1 MANPQDELEA
11 LRAQVASLTARVHR
25 LEQSARIEPQPT
37 SGTTAAATPPISPSP
52 IQGATAEQPPISV
65 SREDTERRAFPMQPP
80 QPPMPRIPA
89 RPDAAV
95 PKFAQAA
102 QRSSEDMEGT
112 IGKLWLN
119 RIGIIAILIGVA
131 YFLKYAFDS
140 GWIGPGGRVAIGLLA
155 GIAVVVWSEA
165 FRRKGS
171 VAFSYSLKAIGIGIL
186 YLSLWAASQY
196 FHLIP
201 SSVAFVAMIL
211 VTASTI
217 TLALTQDAE
226 ILAVY
231 AMIGG
236 FSTPAMVSTG
246 ENHEI
251 VLFSY
256 VALLDLAVLAMV
268 AMKPWRRIVWGALL
282 GTAIMYIGWA
292 AEFYDSS
299 ERTVTVLFASA
310 FFAIFA
316 MIPLLTPL
324 TRSRW
329 HRGFSITLTALPLV
343 NGAAFFLALFAMYD
357 RESVTLTWY
366 ALALA
371 AVYLLLSSQFKRR
384 VDSEP
389 EVVKTVNLLH
399 VAVAIVFI
407 TIAIPLKLDA
417 YWITIG
423 WLVESA
429 VLLFVGVKSDA
440 HFLRIFAGCTLA
452 LGVCRLLFFDNFH
465 TETLVFNAR
474 FATFLVAIA
483 IMAGIVAAGERYG
496 SESEMPFVKLAGI
509 ALNLLALVALTSE
522 ANDYFNR
529 QIMELYRH
537 RTVTA
542 YEAARQLEIAR
553 DFSFSAIWILYGAA
567 LMVIGFW
574 KRSAFIRWQAMV
586 LVAVTIG
593 KVFLYDSREL
603 QQIYRILSFIALG
616 VMLMTISYAYHR
628 DWFKLSP
635 RRRDG
640 GAEQETSA

>member
-25 LEQSARIEPQPT
+25 LEQSARIELQLT
-37 SGTTAAATPPISPSP
+37 SP
-52 IQGATAEQPPISV
+52 IQSATPAQPPIAKSPAEQPPISV
-65 SREDTERRAFPMQPP
+65 SREDTERRAFPLQPP
-80 QPPMPRIPA
+80 PPAMPRIPA
-89 RPDAAV
+89 PPNVAA
-95 PKFAQAA
+95 PKFAHTAHQ
-102 QRSSEDMEGT
+102 SSESLEGT

-140 GWIGPGGRVAIGLLA
+140 GWIGPGGRVAIGLIA

-171 VAFSYSLKAIGIGIL
+171 AAFSYSLKAVGIGIL

-236 FSTPAMVSTG
+236 FSTPALVSTG

-251 VLFSY
+251 ILFSY
-256 VALLDLAVLAMV
+256 VALLDLAILAMA
-268 AMKPWRRIVWGALL
+268 AMKPWRRIVWGAML
-282 GTAIMYIGWA
+282 GTAIMYVGWA
-292 AEFYDSS
+292 AQFYDSS
-299 ERTVTVLFASA
+299 EREITVLFASA

-316 MIPLLTPL
+316 TIPLLTPL

-329 HRGFSITLTALPLV
+329 HKGFSITLTALPLV
-343 NGAAFFLALFAMYD
+343 NGAAFFLALFAMYE
-357 RESVTLTWY
+357 RERGTLTWY

-371 AVYLLLSSQFKRR
+371 AVYLVLSSQFKRR
-384 VDSEP
+384 VGSEP
-389 EVVKTVNLLH
+389 DVVKTVNLLH
-399 VAVAIVFI
+399 VAVAVVFI

-417 YWITIG
+417 HWITIG

-429 VLLFVGVKSDA
+429 VLLFVAVKSEA

-452 LGVCRLLFFDNFH
+452 LGVCRLLFGFDNFH

-474 FATFLVAIA
+474 FATYLVAIA
-483 IMAGIVAAGERYG
+483 IMAGIVAVGERFA
-496 SESEMPFVKLAGI
+496 SEAEQPFVKLAGI
-509 ALNLLALVALTSE
+509 ALNMLALVALTNE

-529 QIMELYRH
+529 QITQLYQH
-537 RTVTA
+537 RTT
-542 YEAARQLEIAR
+542 YEATRQLQIAR
-553 DFSFSAIWILYGAA
+553 DFSFSAIWIVYGAG
-567 LMVIGFW
+567 LMIAGFW

-616 VMLMTISYAYHR
+616 VMLMAISYAYHR

-635 RRRDG
+635 GRSG
-640 GAEQETSA
+640 SGAEQETSS

>member
-25 LEQSARIEPQPT
+25 LEQSARIEPAFA
-37 SGTTAAATPPISPSP
+37 SATPTPPP
-52 IQGATAEQPPISV
+52 PPITRPPAEEARIRV
-65 SREDTERRAFPMQPP
+65 LREEAERGPVPP
-80 QPPMPRIPA
+80 PPTMPQIPP
-89 RPDAAV
+89 RPDVAA

-102 QRSSEDMEGT
+102 PSSSEDLEGT

-140 GWIGPGGRVAIGLLA
+140 GWIGPGGRVAIGLIA
-155 GIAVVVWSEA
+155 GIAVVVWSES

-171 VAFSYSLKAIGIGIL
+171 AAFSYSLKAVGIGIL

-201 SSVAFVAMIL
+201 PGAAFAAMIV

-226 ILAVY
+226 VLGVY

-236 FSTPAMVSTG
+236 FSTPVLVSTG
-246 ENHEI
+246 ENHEVI
-251 VLFSY
+251 LFSY
-256 VALLDLAVLAMV
+256 VVLLDLAILAMV
-268 AMKPWRRIVWGALL
+268 SLKPWRRIVWGAML
-282 GTAIMYIGWA
+282 GTTVMYVGWA
-292 AEFYDSS
+292 AQYYDLT
-299 ERTVTVLFASA
+299 ERPVTVMFASA

-316 MIPLLTPL
+316 MVPLLTPL

-329 HRGFSITLTALPLV
+329 HRGMSITLVLLPLM
-343 NGAAFFLALFAMYD
+343 NGAAYFLALFAMYD
-357 RESVTLTWY
+357 RETVTLTWY

-384 VDSEP
+384 AGSEP
-389 EVVKTVNLLH
+389 DVVKTINLIH
-399 VAVAIVFI
+399 VAAAIAFI

-417 YWITIG
+417 HWITIG
-423 WLVESA
+423 WLIESA
-429 VLLFVGVKSDA
+429 VLLFVAVKSEA

-465 TETLVFNAR
+465 TQTLIFNAR
-474 FATFLVAIA
+474 FATFVVAIA
-483 IMAGIVAAGERYG
+483 IMAGIVAAGERFA
-496 SESEMPFVKLAGI
+496 EDSEMPFVKLAGV

-522 ANDYFNR
+522 ANDYFGR
-529 QIMELYRH
+529 QIAEAYHH
-537 RTVTA
+537 RNM
-542 YEAARQLEIAR
+542 YEAMRQLEIAR
-553 DFSFSAIWILYGAA
+553 DFSFSAIWIVYGAA
-567 LMVIGFW
+567 LMVAGFW
-574 KRSAFIRWQAMV
+574 KRSAFVRWQAMV
-586 LVAVTIG
+586 LLAVTIG

-616 VMLMTISYAYHR
+616 VMLMAVSYAYHR

-635 RRRDG
+635 RKSGR
-640 GAEQETSA
+640 QETSA

>member
-25 LEQSARIEPQPT
+25 LEQSAGIEPQI
-37 SGTTAAATPPISPSP
+37 SGTPATPPPSIP
-52 IQGATAEQPPISV
+52 RSTAEQPPISV
-65 SREDTERRAFPMQPP
+65 SREDTERRAFPLQPP
-80 QPPMPRIPA
+80 PPPMPHIPA
-89 RPDAAV
+89 RPDMAA

-102 QRSSEDMEGT
+102 HRSSQDLEGT

-140 GWIGPGGRVAIGLLA
+140 GWLSPGSRVVIGLLA
-155 GIAVVVWSEA
+155 GIGIVAWSEA

-171 VAFSYSLKAIGIGIL
+171 KAFSYSLKAIGIGIL

-196 FHLIP
+196 FHLVP
-201 SSVAFVAMIL
+201 ASAAFVTMIL

-236 FSTPAMVSTG
+236 FSTPVLVSTG
-246 ENHEI
+246 QNHEI

-256 VALLDLAVLAMV
+256 VALLDLAILAMV
-268 AMKPWRRIVWGALL
+268 SIKPWRRIVWGSML
-282 GTAIMYIGWA
+282 GTAIMYVGWA
-292 AEFYDSS
+292 DQYYDSS
-299 ERTVTVLFASA
+299 ERAVTVLFASA

-316 MIPLLTPL
+316 MVPLLTPL

-329 HRGFSITLTALPLV
+329 HRGYSITLTLLPLV
-343 NGAAFFLALFAMYD
+343 NAGAFFCALYAMYSS
-357 RESVTLTWY
+357 EVVTLTWY

-384 VDSEP
+384 VGSEP
-389 EVVKTVNLLH
+389 DVVKTVNLLH

-417 YWITIG
+417 HWITIG

-429 VLLFVGVKSDA
+429 VLLGIAVQSKAG
-440 HFLRIFAGCTLA
+440 FLRIFAGCALA
-452 LGVCRLLFFDNFH
+452 LGVCRLLFIDNFH
-465 TETLVFNAR
+465 TQTLVFNAR

-483 IMAGIVAAGERYG
+483 IMAGIVAAGERYA
-496 SESEMPFVKLAGI
+496 SEKEMPFVKVAGV
-509 ALNLLALVALTSE
+509 ALNLLALIALTRE
-522 ANDYFNR
+522 ANDYFSR
-529 QIMELYRH
+529 HITELYQQQN
-537 RTVTA
+537 T
-542 YEAARQLEIAR
+542 YEATRQLEIAR
-553 DFSFSAIWILYGAA
+553 DFSFSAIWIIYGAA
-567 LMVIGFW
+567 MMIAGFR

-586 LVAVTIG
+586 LVAITIG

-616 VMLMTISYAYHR
+616 VMLMAISYAYHR

-635 RRRDG
+635 RKTG
-640 GAEQETSA
+640 SGTEQETSV

>member
-1 MANPQDELEA
+1 MA
-11 LRAQVASLTARVHR
+11 S
-25 LEQSARIEPQPT
+25 
-37 SGTTAAATPPISPSP
+37 TPPPPP
-52 IQGATAEQPPISV
+52 IIRSAAEQTPVNV
-65 SREDTERRAFPMQPP
+65 SREDTERRAFPTQPP
-80 QPPMPRIPA
+80 LPPMPRIPA
-89 RPDAAV
+89 KPDSAT
-95 PKFAQAA
+95 PKFGQAVNH
-102 QRSSEDMEGT
+102 SSEDLEGT

-119 RIGIIAILIGVA
+119 RIGIVAILIGVA

-171 VAFSYSLKAIGIGIL
+171 VAFSYSLKAVGIGIL

-201 SSVAFVAMIL
+201 AGVAFAAMIV

-236 FSTPAMVSTG
+236 FSTPALVSTG

-256 VALLDLAVLAMV
+256 VCLLDLAILAMV
-268 AMKPWRRIVWGALL
+268 SFKPWRRLVWGAML
-282 GTAIMYIGWA
+282 GTAVMYIGWA
-292 AEFYDSS
+292 AQYYDLS
-299 ERTVTVLFASA
+299 ERPVTVLFASA

-316 MIPLLTPL
+316 LVPLLTPL

-329 HRGFSITLTALPLV
+329 HRGFSITLMALPLV

-357 RESVTLTWY
+357 HETVTLTWY

-384 VDSEP
+384 IDSEP
-389 EVVKTVNLLH
+389 DVVKATNLVH
-399 VAVAIVFI
+399 VAVAIAFI

-417 YWITIG
+417 HWITIG
-423 WLVESA
+423 WLIESA
-429 VLLFVGVKSDA
+429 VLLLVAVKSDA

-474 FATFLVAIA
+474 FATFMVAIA
-483 IMAGIVAAGERYG
+483 IMAGIVAAGERYA
-496 SESEMPFVKLAGI
+496 SEKEMPFVKLAGI

-522 ANDYFNR
+522 ANDYFSR
-529 QIMELYRH
+529 QIAQLYRQ
-537 RTVTA
+537 RDMYLAT
-542 YEAARQLEIAR
+542 RQLEIAR
-553 DFSFSAIWILYGAA
+553 DFSFSAIWIVYGAG
-567 LMVIGFW
+567 LMIAGFW

-586 LVAVTIG
+586 LLAVTIG

-616 VMLMTISYAYHR
+616 VMLMAISYAYHR

-635 RRRDG
+635 RKSGG
-640 GAEQETSA
+640 GAEQETST

>member
-25 LEQSARIEPQPT
+25 LEQSARIEPQP
-37 SGTTAAATPPISPSP
+37 GTQAAATPPPLSI
-52 IQGATAEQPPISV
+52 TV
-65 SREDTERRAFPMQPP
+65 SREDAERRAFPLQPTP
-80 QPPMPRIPA
+80 PPPPMPHIP
-89 RPDAAV
+89 PPNVAA
-95 PKFAQAA
+95 PKFAQAT
-102 QRSSEDMEGT
+102 QRSSESLEGT

-119 RIGIIAILIGVA
+119 RIGIVAILIGVA

-140 GWIGPGGRVAIGLLA
+140 GWIGPGGRVAIGLIA
-155 GIAVVVWSEA
+155 GIAVVVWSES

-171 VAFSYSLKAIGIGIL
+171 APFSYSLKAVGIGIL

-196 FHLIP
+196 FHLVP
-201 SSVAFVAMIL
+201 ASAAFVAMIL

-236 FSTPAMVSTG
+236 FSTPALVSTG

-251 VLFSY
+251 ILSSY
-256 VALLDLAVLAMV
+256 VLLLDVAILAMV
-268 AMKPWRRIVWGALL
+268 AFKPWRRIVWGAML
-282 GTAIMYIGWA
+282 GTGVMYIGWA
-292 AEFYDSS
+292 AQYYDSS

-310 FFAIFA
+310 FFAVFA
-316 MIPLLTPL
+316 LVPLFTPL
-324 TRSRW
+324 TQSRW
-329 HRGFSITLTALPLV
+329 HRGMSITLMLLPLV
-343 NGAAFFLALFAMYD
+343 NGAAYFLALYAMYD
-357 RESVTLTWY
+357 REVVTLTWY
-366 ALALA
+366 ALGLA
-371 AVYLLLSSQFKRR
+371 TVYLALSSQFKRR
-384 VDSEP
+384 VDNEP
-389 EVVKTVNLLH
+389 DVVKTVNLLH
-399 VAVAIVFI
+399 VAVAVAFI

-417 YWITIG
+417 HWITIG
-423 WLVESA
+423 WLIESA
-429 VLLFVGVKSDA
+429 VLLFVAVKSDA
-440 HFLRIFAGCTLA
+440 HFLRVFAGCTLA

-483 IMAGIVAAGERYG
+483 ILAGIVAAGERYG
-496 SESEMPFVKLAGI
+496 SEREMPFVKLAGI

-529 QIMELYRH
+529 QITAMYQH
-537 RTVTA
+537 RNM
-542 YEAARQLEIAR
+542 YEPARQLEIAR
-553 DFSFSAIWILYGAA
+553 DFSFSAIWIMYGAA
-567 LMVIGFW
+567 LMVTGFW

-586 LVAVTIG
+586 LLAVTIG

-603 QQIYRILSFIALG
+603 QQVYRILSFIALG
-616 VMLMTISYAYHR
+616 VLLMAISYAYHR

-635 RRRDG
+635 RNSGD
-640 GAEQETSA
+640 ATEQETAS

>member
-25 LEQSARIEPQPT
+25 LEQSARIEPQIASAT
-37 SGTTAAATPPISPSP
+37 QAAPTPPPPAVPGPPGEEARIRVLREE
-52 IQGATAEQPPISV
+52 AERGPVPP
-65 SREDTERRAFPMQPP
+65 P
-80 QPPMPRIPA
+80 PPMPHIPA
-89 RPDAAV
+89 RPTVAA
-95 PKFAQAA
+95 PKLAPSA
-102 QRSSEDMEGT
+102 QRSSEDLEGT

-140 GWIGPGGRVAIGLLA
+140 GWIGPGGRVAIGLIA
-155 GIAVVVWSEA
+155 GIAVVVWSES

-171 VAFSYSLKAIGIGIL
+171 VAFSYSLKAVGIGIL

-196 FHLIP
+196 FHLVP
-201 SSVAFVAMIL
+201 ASVAFVAMIL

-236 FSTPAMVSTG
+236 FSTPVLVSTG

-251 VLFSY
+251 ILFSY
-256 VALLDLAVLAMV
+256 VLLLDVAILAMV
-268 AMKPWRRIVWGALL
+268 AYKPWRRIVWGAML
-282 GTAIMYIGWA
+282 GTAVMYIGWTA
-292 AEFYDSS
+292 QYYDST

-310 FFAIFA
+310 FFVVFA
-316 MIPLLTPL
+316 LIPLLTPL

-329 HRGFSITLTALPLV
+329 HPGMSITLTLLPLV
-343 NGAAFFLALFAMYD
+343 NGGAYFLALYAMYD
-357 RESVTLTWY
+357 RETVTLTWF
-366 ALALA
+366 ALGLA

-384 VDSEP
+384 VDGEP
-389 EVVKTVNLLH
+389 DVVKTVNLLH
-399 VAVAIVFI
+399 VAVAIAFI
-407 TIAIPLKLDA
+407 TVAVPLKLDA
-417 YWITIG
+417 HWITIG
-423 WLVESA
+423 WLIESA
-429 VLLFVGVKSDA
+429 VLLYVGVKSDA

-452 LGVCRLLFFDNFH
+452 LGVCRLLFIDNFS
-465 TETLVFNAR
+465 TQMLVFNAR

-483 IMAGIVAAGERYG
+483 IMAGIVVAGNRFASER
-496 SESEMPFVKLAGI
+496 EKPFIMMAGI
-509 ALNLLALVALTSE
+509 ALNALALIALTRE
-522 ANDYFNR
+522 ANDYFT
-529 QIMELYRH
+529 RH
-537 RTVTA
+537 IAETYQQRNM
-542 YEAARQLEIAR
+542 YEASRQLEIAR

-567 LMVIGFW
+567 LMIVGFW

-586 LVAVTIG
+586 LLAVTIG

-603 QQIYRILSFIALG
+603 QQVYRILSFIALG
-616 VMLMTISYAYHR
+616 VMLMAISYAYHR

-635 RRRDG
+635 KKSG
-640 GAEQETSA
+640 SGTEQETAS

>member
-25 LEQSARIEPQPT
+25 LEQSAGIETQF
-37 SGTTAAATPPISPSP
+37 SGTTAAATPPPP
-52 IQGATAEQPPISV
+52 PPITRPPAEEARIRV
-65 SREDTERRAFPMQPP
+65 LREEAERGPVPP
-80 QPPMPRIPA
+80 PPPMPDIPA
-89 RPDAAV
+89 RPAVAA
-95 PKFAQAA
+95 PRLAPSA
-102 QRSSEDMEGT
+102 QRSSEDLEGT

-140 GWIGPGGRVAIGLLA
+140 GWIGPGGRVAIGLIA
-155 GIAVVVWSEA
+155 GIAVVVWSES

-171 VAFSYSLKAIGIGIL
+171 VAFSYSLKAVGIGIL

-196 FHLIP
+196 FHLVP
-201 SSVAFVAMIL
+201 ASVAFVAMIL

-236 FSTPAMVSTG
+236 FSTPVLVSTG

-251 VLFSY
+251 ILFSY
-256 VALLDLAVLAMV
+256 VLLLDVAILAMV
-268 AMKPWRRIVWGALL
+268 AYKPWRRIVWGAML
-282 GTAIMYIGWA
+282 GTAVMYIGWTA
-292 AEFYDSS
+292 QYYDST

-310 FFAIFA
+310 FFVVFA
-316 MIPLLTPL
+316 LIPLLTPL

-329 HRGFSITLTALPLV
+329 HPGMSITLTLLPLV
-343 NGAAFFLALFAMYD
+343 NGGAYFLALYAMYD
-357 RESVTLTWY
+357 RETVTLTWF
-366 ALALA
+366 ALGLA

-384 VDSEP
+384 VDGEP
-389 EVVKTVNLLH
+389 DVVKTVNLLH
-399 VAVAIVFI
+399 VAVAIAFI
-407 TIAIPLKLDA
+407 TVAVPLKLDA
-417 YWITIG
+417 HWITIG
-423 WLVESA
+423 WLIESA

-440 HFLRIFAGCTLA
+440 HFLRVFAGCTLA
-452 LGVCRLLFFDNFH
+452 LGVCRLLFIDNFSSQM
-465 TETLVFNAR
+465 LVFNAR

-483 IMAGIVAAGERYG
+483 VMAGIVVAGNMFASER
-496 SESEMPFVKLAGI
+496 EKPFIMMAGI
-509 ALNLLALVALTSE
+509 ALNALALIALTRE
-522 ANDYFNR
+522 ANDYFT
-529 QIMELYRH
+529 RH
-537 RTVTA
+537 IAETYQQRNM
-542 YEAARQLEIAR
+542 YEASRQLEIAR

-567 LMVIGFW
+567 LMIVGFW

-586 LVAVTIG
+586 LLAVTIG

-603 QQIYRILSFIALG
+603 QQVYRILSFIALG
-616 VMLMTISYAYHR
+616 VMLMATSYAYHR

-635 RRRDG
+635 KKSG
-640 GAEQETSA
+640 GGTEQETAS

>member
-1 MANPQDELEA
+1 M
-11 LRAQVASLTARVHR
+11 
-25 LEQSARIEPQPT
+25 
-37 SGTTAAATPPISPSP
+37 
-52 IQGATAEQPPISV
+52 
-65 SREDTERRAFPMQPP
+65 
-80 QPPMPRIPA
+80 
-89 RPDAAV
+89 AV
-95 PKFAQAA
+95 PKFAQTP
-102 QRSSEDMEGT
+102 QRSSESLEGT

-131 YFLKYAFDS
+131 YFLKYAFDT
-140 GWIGPGGRVAIGLLA
+140 GWIGERGRVAIGLIA
-155 GIAVVVWSEA
+155 GIAVVVWSES

-171 VAFSYSLKAIGIGIL
+171 AAFSYSLKAVGIGIL

-196 FHLIP
+196 FHLVP
-201 SSVAFVAMIL
+201 AAAAFVAMIL

-236 FSTPAMVSTG
+236 FSTPALVSTG
-246 ENHEI
+246 QNHEI

-256 VALLDLAVLAMV
+256 VVLLDLAILAMV
-268 AMKPWRRIVWGALL
+268 SFKPWRRIVWGAMM
-282 GTAIMYIGWA
+282 GTAVMYIGWWA
-292 AEFYDSS
+292 KYYDSS
-299 ERTVTVLFASA
+299 ERTATVLFASA

-316 MIPLLTPL
+316 LVPLLTPL

-329 HRGFSITLTALPLV
+329 HRGMSITLMLLPLV
-343 NGAAFFLALFAMYD
+343 NGGAFFLALYAMFSD
-357 RESVTLTWY
+357 EVITLTWF

-384 VDSEP
+384 VGGEP
-389 EVVKTVNLLH
+389 DVVKTVNLLH

-417 YWITIG
+417 HWITIG

-429 VLLFVGVKSDA
+429 VLLGIGVKVKADL
-440 HFLRIFAGCTLA
+440 LRIFAGCALA
-452 LGVCRLLFFDNFH
+452 LGVCRLLFIDNFY
-465 TETLVFNAR
+465 TQTLVFNAR

-483 IMAGIVAAGERYG
+483 ILAGIVAAGERYA
-496 SESEMPFVKLAGI
+496 SEKEMPFVKMAGI
-509 ALNLLALVALTSE
+509 ALNLLALIALTRE
-522 ANDYFNR
+522 ANDYFSR
-529 QIMELYRH
+529 HITELYQQRNMYQA
-537 RTVTA
+537 T
-542 YEAARQLEIAR
+542 RQLEIAR
-553 DFSFSAIWILYGAA
+553 NFSFSAIWIIYGAA
-567 LMVIGFW
+567 MMVIGFW

-603 QQIYRILSFIALG
+603 QQGYRILSFIALG
-616 VMLMTISYAYHR
+616 VMLMAISYAYHR

-635 RRRDG
+635 RNTG
-640 GAEQETSA
+640 SGTEQETSA

>member
-25 LEQSARIEPQPT
+25 LEQSTGVEPPFLA
-37 SGTTAAATPPISPSP
+37 GTVASPTPPAPPGTRPPS
-52 IQGATAEQPPISV
+52 EPPIKV
-65 SREDTERRAFPMQPP
+65 LREEAERGPVPP
-80 QPPMPRIPA
+80 PPPMPHIPP
-89 RPDAAV
+89 RPNVAA

-102 QRSSEDMEGT
+102 QRSSESLEGT

-119 RIGIIAILIGVA
+119 RIGIVAILIGVA

-140 GWIGPGGRVAIGLLA
+140 GWIGPGGRVAIGLIA
-155 GIAVVVWSEA
+155 GIAVVVWSEN

-171 VAFSYSLKAIGIGIL
+171 AAFSYSLKAVGIGIL

-196 FHLIP
+196 FHLVP

-236 FSTPAMVSTG
+236 FSTPALVSTG

-251 VLFSY
+251 ILFSY
-256 VALLDLAVLAMV
+256 VLLLDVAILAMV
-268 AMKPWRRIVWGALL
+268 AFKPWRRIVWGAML
-282 GTAIMYIGWA
+282 GTAVMYIGWWA
-292 AEFYDSS
+292 QYYDSS
-299 ERTVTVLFASA
+299 ERTITVLFASA
-310 FFAIFA
+310 FFAVFA
-316 MIPLLTPL
+316 LVPLLTPL

-329 HRGFSITLTALPLV
+329 HRGMSITLMLLPLL
-343 NGAAFFLALFAMYD
+343 NGAAYFLALFVMYD
-357 RESVTLTWY
+357 REVITLTWY
-366 ALALA
+366 ALGLA
-371 AVYLLLSSQFKRR
+371 AVYLALSSQFKRR

-389 EVVKTVNLLH
+389 DVVKTVNLLH
-399 VAVAIVFI
+399 VAVAIAFI
-407 TIAIPLKLDA
+407 TTAIPLKLDA
-417 YWITIG
+417 HWITIG
-423 WLVESA
+423 WLIESA
-429 VLLFVGVKSDA
+429 VLLFVAVKSEA
-440 HFLRIFAGCTLA
+440 HFLRVFAGCTLA

-496 SESEMPFVKLAGI
+496 SEREMPFVKLAGV
-509 ALNLLALVALTSE
+509 ALNLLALIALTRE
-522 ANDYFNR
+522 ANDYFGR
-529 QIMELYRH
+529 QIAAVYQH
-537 RTVTA
+537 RNM
-542 YEAARQLEIAR
+542 YGAAQQLEIAR
-553 DFSFSAIWILYGAA
+553 DFSFSAIWIVYGAA

-586 LVAVTIG
+586 LLAVTIG

-603 QQIYRILSFIALG
+603 QQIYRIMSFIALG
-616 VMLMTISYAYHR
+616 VMLMAVSYAYHR

-635 RRRDG
+635 RKSG

>member
-1 MANPQDELEA
+1 Q
-11 LRAQVASLTARVHR
+11 
-25 LEQSARIEPQPT
+25 
-37 SGTTAAATPPISPSP
+37 
-52 IQGATAEQPPISV
+52 
-65 SREDTERRAFPMQPP
+65 
-80 QPPMPRIPA
+80 
-89 RPDAAV
+89 
-95 PKFAQAA
+95 
-102 QRSSEDMEGT
+102 
-112 IGKLWLN
+112 
-119 RIGIIAILIGVA
+119 
-131 YFLKYAFDS
+131 
-140 GWIGPGGRVAIGLLA
+140 GRVAIGLIA
-155 GIAVVVWSEA
+155 GIAVVVWSES

-171 VAFSYSLKAIGIGIL
+171 VAFSYSLKAVGIGIL

-196 FHLIP
+196 FHLVP
-201 SSVAFVAMIL
+201 ASVAFVAMIL

-236 FSTPAMVSTG
+236 FSTPALVSTG

-256 VALLDLAVLAMV
+256 VLLLDVAVLAMV
-268 AMKPWRRIVWGALL
+268 SFKPWRRIVWGAML
-282 GTAIMYIGWA
+282 GTAVMYIGWA
-292 AEFYDSS
+292 AQYYDLS
-299 ERTVTVLFASA
+299 ERMVTVLFASA

-316 MIPLLTPL
+316 LAPLVTPL

-329 HRGFSITLTALPLV
+329 HRGMSITLMLLPLV
-343 NGAAFFLALFAMYD
+343 NGAAYFLALFAVY
-357 RESVTLTWY
+357 ETETVTLTWY

-384 VDSEP
+384 AGSEP
-389 EVVKTVNLLH
+389 EVVKTINLIH
-399 VAVAIVFI
+399 VAVAIAFI

-417 YWITIG
+417 HWITIG
-423 WLVESA
+423 WLIESG
-429 VLLFVGVKSDA
+429 VLLFVGVKSEA

-496 SESEMPFVKLAGI
+496 SEREMPFVKLAGI
-509 ALNLLALVALTSE
+509 ALNLLALIALTRE
-522 ANDYFNR
+522 ANDYFSR
-529 QIMELYRH
+529 QIVELYHQRNMYGA
-537 RTVTA
+537 V
-542 YEAARQLEIAR
+542 RQLEIAK
-553 DFSFSAIWILYGAA
+553 DFSFSAIWIVYGAG
-567 LMVIGFW
+567 LMVAGFW

-586 LVAVTIG
+586 LLAVTIG

-616 VMLMTISYAYHR
+616 VMLMAISYAYHR

-635 RRRDG
+635 RKS
-640 GAEQETSA
+640 GAEQETSS

>member
-25 LEQSARIEPQPT
+25 LEQSARTQPQVT
-37 SGTTAAATPPISPSP
+37 EAAATPPAITRTP
-52 IQGATAEQPPISV
+52 EQPPITV
-65 SREDTERRAFPMQPP
+65 SREDTARQATPTPP
-80 QPPMPRIPA
+80 PPMPLPLHVPP
-89 RPDAAV
+89 RPNVAA
-95 PKFAQAA
+95 PKIAHPTP
-102 QRSSEDMEGT
+102 RSSESLEGT

-119 RIGIIAILIGVA
+119 RIGIVAILIGVA

-155 GIAVVVWSEA
+155 GIAVVVWSES
-165 FRRKGS
+165 FRSKGS
-171 VAFSYSLKAIGIGIL
+171 AAFSYSLKAVGIGIL

-201 SSVAFVAMIL
+201 ASVAFVAMIL

-236 FSTPAMVSTG
+236 FSTPGLVSTG

-256 VALLDLAVLAMV
+256 VVLLDLAILAMV
-268 AMKPWRRIVWGALL
+268 AFKPWRRIVWGAML
-282 GTAIMYIGWA
+282 GTAVMYVGWS
-292 AEFYDSS
+292 AEYYDSS
-299 ERTVTVLFASA
+299 ERTVTVLFASI

-316 MIPLLTPL
+316 LAPLLTPL
-324 TRSRW
+324 SHSRW
-329 HRGFSITLTALPLV
+329 HSGMSITLMLLPLV
-343 NGAAFFLALFAMYD
+343 NGAGYFLALFVMYD
-357 RESVTLTWY
+357 RETVTLTWY

-371 AVYLLLSSQFKRR
+371 AVYLVLSSQFKRR
-384 VDSEP
+384 VDSDP
-389 EVVKTVNLLH
+389 NVVKTVNLLH
-399 VAVAIVFI
+399 VAVAIAFI
-407 TIAIPLKLDA
+407 TVAIPLKLDA
-417 YWITIG
+417 HWITIG
-423 WLVESA
+423 WLIESA
-429 VLLFVGVKSDA
+429 VLLFVAVKSDA

-452 LGVCRLLFFDNFH
+452 LGVCRLLFFDNFNVQ
-465 TETLVFNAR
+465 TLIFNAR

-483 IMAGIVAAGERYG
+483 ILAGIVAAGEHYG
-496 SESEMPFVKLAGI
+496 SEREMPFVKLAGI
-509 ALNLLALVALTSE
+509 ALNVLALVALTSE
-522 ANDYFNR
+522 ANGYFSR
-529 QIMELYRH
+529 QIMAIYQH
-537 RTVTA
+537 RNM
-542 YEAARQLEIAR
+542 YEATRQLEIAR

-586 LVAVTIG
+586 LLAVTIG

-616 VMLMTISYAYHR
+616 VMLMAVSYAYHR

-635 RRRDG
+635 RKSGRT
-640 GAEQETSA
+640 EQETA